1 MSTNRYLVFERC
13 FSVIQLCNIIGGK
26 MAARL
31 LVLLAGCLQAAAAA
45 RTPICGTPEAWTVG
59 GQDPLA
65 EHRGNVTLV
74 ALLKAS

>member
-1 MSTNRYLVFERC
+1 
-13 FSVIQLCNIIGGK
+13 

-31 LVLLAGCLQAAAAA
+31 LVLLAGCLQVAAAA
-45 RTPICGTPEAWTVG
+45 RTPICGMPEAWALG

>member
-1 MSTNRYLVFERC
+1 
-13 FSVIQLCNIIGGK
+13 

-31 LVLLAGCLQAAAAA
+31 ALLLLAGCLQASAA
-45 RTPICGTPEAWTVG
+45 RTPICGSPEPWTVDG
-59 GQDPLA
+59 GRDPLS